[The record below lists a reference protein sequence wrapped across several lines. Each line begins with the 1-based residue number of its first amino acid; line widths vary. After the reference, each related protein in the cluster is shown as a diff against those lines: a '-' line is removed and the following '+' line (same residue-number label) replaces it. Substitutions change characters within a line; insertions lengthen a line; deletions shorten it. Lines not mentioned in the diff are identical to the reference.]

1 LAATGDELRTLDGT
15 TFLLVQSTQDS
26 AGQRVEFEITLPPG
40 APSPPLHF
48 HPRQT
53 EEWHVVEGTL
63 SACIDGSWR
72 DLRAGESVS
81 MPPEQV
87 HTLRNKSDGTVRVR
101 DVHSP
106 AGDFQEYIEALHRL
120 SETGKVKSLKDPRSL
135 IHLSMLLY
143 EHRRSGG
150 QVTASAVQRL
160 GETVLAR
167 IGKLLR
173 YKLG

>member
-15 TFLLVQSTQDS
+15 TFLLVESAQDS
-26 AGQRVEFEITLPPG
+26 AGQRVEFEIILSRG
-40 APSPPLHF
+40 APSPPPHF
-48 HPRQT
+48 HPKQT
-53 EEWHVVEGTL
+53 EEWHVVDGVL
-63 SACIDGSWR
+63 SAYIDGSWR

-81 MPPEQV
+81 MRPGQV
-87 HTLRNKSDGTVRVR
+87 HTLRNKSAGTVRVR
-101 DVHSP
+101 DVHIP
-106 AGDFQEYIEALHRL
+106 AGDFQEYIEALQRL

-160 GETVLAR
+160 GETILSAVGR
-167 IGKLLR
+167 LLR
-173 YKLG
+173 YDVG